1 MKKETI
7 AEAIEELEERFQENP
22 LQYTVESALVSE
34 LIQILRD
41 KIEEEKLTAEGIY
54 QGNGDDF
61 DFTDYKEPYL
71 KQMSKEQEINRIL
84 PEVNI
89 GDRTENK
96 RLDIAVLRPGEV
108 EIEIKKGSKYFSQE
122 DVQHAIEFKY
132 VKNDNI
138 VADRNKER
146 SEPDEEIFPHTS
158 GDIPKLRRNAEDSET
173 RWMIIASNKD
183 IFKQEESEE
192 DAEDA
197 YERYGNMKEECEER
211 QPRIEL
217 REFHLGKKEE

>member
-7 AEAIEELEERFQENP
+7 AEAVKELEERFEENP

-41 KIEEEKLTAEGIY
+41 KIEEEKLTAEGKY

-61 DFTDYKEPYL
+61 DFTNYKEPYL

-138 VADRNKER
+138 VASRNKKR
-146 SEPDEEIFPHTS
+146 SEPDDEIFPHTS

-183 IFKQEESEE
+183 IFKQEEPEE
-192 DAEDA
+192 EAEDA
-197 YERYGNMKEECEER
+197 HERYRNMKEECEER

-217 REFHLGKKEE
+217 REFHLQKKEE

>member
-1 MKKETI
+1 VKKETI
-7 AEAIEELEERFQENP
+7 AEAVKELEERFEENP

-41 KIEEEKLTAEGIY
+41 KIEEEKLTAEGKY

-61 DFTDYKEPYL
+61 DFTNYKEPYL

-138 VADRNKER
+138 VASRNKKR
-146 SEPDEEIFPHTS
+146 SEPDDEIFPHTS

-183 IFKQEESEE
+183 IFKQEEPEE
-192 DAEDA
+192 EAEDA
-197 YERYGNMKEECEER
+197 HERYRNMKEECEER

-217 REFHLGKKEE
+217 REFHLQKKEE